1 MIQTDT
7 RLHLLFSAMFDE
19 IPSRKPYS
27 TDPSGELSQVR
38 NYQHMLQLLNHLMTT
53 APGWNN
59 QSHKVGLVGLP
70 IYALLD
76 WPMGTSMGY
85 AVFLDPRVNK
95 ILKKILNEWGSF
107 LQSSESASCLSSN
120 EDGWFGPTALK
131 DLTAVANL
139 TSADP
144 EATDQRPFEDI
155 FRCDPNKKYHGFKS
169 WDDFFTRLFNFDA
182 PNDPRPVASPGDPS
196 IVANACEST
205 PYKLARNVSG
215 RDKFWLK
222 SQPYSVLDM
231 LDHENLAGR
240 FVGGTIYQAFLSA
253 LSYHRWH
260 APVSGEVV
268 RTKVVDGTYYSEPLF
283 TDFRKDDKGEQEAAD
298 VSGQASAQV
307 YLSAVATRALIFIDT
322 GIAGLGIVCVVA
334 IGMAEV
340 SSCDIT
346 VKEGQEVKKGEQ
358 IGMFHFGGSTHCV
371 LFEKG
376 VEVNGFPDVRSAKEN
391 MPVRG
396 KLCEVRLKS

>member
-1 MIQTDT
+1 MIQSDT

-19 IPSRKPYS
+19 IPNRKPYKS
-27 TDPSGELSQVR
+27 DPSNQLSQVR
-38 NYQHMLQLLNHLMTT
+38 DYEHMLQLLNHLMVT
-53 APGWNN
+53 APGWNDK
-59 QSHKVGLVGLP
+59 SHKVGLVGLP

-95 ILKKILNEWGSF
+95 MLKKILNEWASF
-107 LQSSESASCLSSN
+107 LQSPESAYCLSSN
-120 EDGWFGPTALK
+120 EDGWFGPTGLQ

-139 TSADP
+139 TSAEP
-144 EATDQRPFEDI
+144 KAANQRPFEDI
-155 FRCDPNKKYHGFKS
+155 FQCDPSKKYHGFSS
-169 WDDFFTRLFNFDA
+169 WDDFFTRLFYFDT
-182 PNDPRPVASPGDPS
+182 PNDPRPVASPNDPL

-205 PYKLARNVSG
+205 PYMLARNVSA

-231 LDHENLAGR
+231 LDHENLAER

-260 APVSGEVV
+260 APVGGKVV
-268 RTKVVDGTYYSEPLF
+268 KTKVVDGTYYSEPLF
-283 TDFRKDDKGEQEAAD
+283 TDFRKDDKGKQEAAD
-298 VSGQASAQV
+298 VSGQGSAQG

-322 GIAGLGIVCVVA
+322 GVEGLGKVCVIA

-376 VEVNGFPDVRSAKEN
+376 VEVDGFPDVGSAKEN
-391 MPVRG
+391 VPVRG
-396 KLCEVRLKS
+396 KLCEVRLK